1 MVDLKSLSIR
11 EKIAVISSSVVL
23 GAGAIYWMF
32 QVKAVIELL
41 QLAYG

>member
-1 MVDLKSLSIR
+1 MVDIKSLSMR
-11 EKIAVISSSVVL
+11 EKIAVVSSAVVL
-23 GAGAIYWMF
+23 GAGVIYWGF